1 MVKRFLVPLLAA
13 VIVMAMVVPGC
24 GEPVDPAVGYELT
37 VQVEPAGA
45 GEASFTGESPFE
57 VAAEIPVQATAGA
70 GFEFDRWTATA
81 GFFDDAVS
89 ASTIFNMPNE
99 DATITANFREVRTEG
114 FWLDYITIEKEPDE
128 VRGVERLAA
137 CDVDVLGATLSSPA
151 LFSIVEEDEDL
162 WYKSSIGTFNT
173 LRLNPYGPLFDD
185 GSLNPFHYAEMQA
198 ALNKY
203 IDRTFIAMDIEGGL
217 AWERFTAFHPQLPDY
232 ARFSDATH
240 VPAESSIEYLED
252 KYDYD
257 PAVKWDW
264 VQDAIDAINAD
275 LAPDEVTWDDD
286 LERWIWDGD
295 VIEMTIAIRSDDPV
309 REEIGDYL
317 VTQLQKM
324 GFEASGFKGDMAATL
339 SGLANVDAEITGGGW
354 TMYTGGWISTVI
366 VRDESYWFMY
376 FHTSLWAAGI
386 PAFAYLEVPDELW
399 DAAWDLL
406 VMDFTTIEGPGG
418 RDELVSKC
426 LPLHMDYGMMYLT
439 AARGFSP
446 LKTSVDLA
454 ADGAGGIHGSWMWAL
469 TAHFRDAAG
478 NPEFGGHLR
487 IAMHDLLVEPWNPIA
502 GSNTVY
508 DMMPIRATG
517 DMGHHPDTRD
527 GLRWA
532 GRIDRAEV
540 TVKTGLPVLSFHDW
554 VDLSFADEIV
564 APDDAWRD
572 WDPETRTPRTV
583 ADALDNP
590 DEPWGLEDADVARY
604 SVAYFPEEIWDHPL
618 HDGST
623 ISFADFLYGWFL
635 AYERG
640 QEESAIYDPAA
651 ESMLAST
658 RDATKGVRFTVNPE
672 SGVGLKVEVWSRI
685 WEMDAERMIGTGFP
699 NYAQGNGFW
708 HVLALGI
715 QGERGGDMAF
725 GEVKG
730 QPLTF
735 GWINFLNRDVQLG
748 ELTGYLEG
756 IRALDPGDYADA
768 TVPFYDF
775 IDGQY
780 AAAGLGSFAAE
791 IGPRMDN
798 LFDWVAEMNHLWVG
812 SGPYYVDDYNFAL
825 NWIRLGAFEDYPDER
840 DRWFFL
846 LEDLD

>member
-1 MVKRFLVPLLAA
+1 MAKRLLMPLLAA
-13 VIVMAMVVPGC
+13 IIIAAMVIPGC
-24 GEPVDPAVGYELT
+24 GDPAVGPFELT
-37 VQVEPAGA
+37 TEVNPEGA
-45 GEASFTGESPFE
+45 GTVSFTGTSPFDPN
-57 VAAEIPVQATAGA
+57 VEIPVEATAGA

-81 GFFDDAVS
+81 GFFGDEFS
-89 ASTIFNMPNE
+89 ASTTFTMPTQ
-99 DATITANFREVRTEG
+99 DATITASFREVRTEG
-114 FWLDYITIEKEPDE
+114 FWLDYVTIEKEPDE
-128 VRGVERLAA
+128 VRGVERLVAG
-137 CDVDVLGATLSSPA
+137 DIDVLGAALSSTA
-151 LFSIVEEDEDL
+151 LFDIVEEDPNL

-173 LRLNPYGPLFDD
+173 MRLNPYGPLFDD
-185 GSLNPFHYAEMQA
+185 GSLNPLHYPEMQA

-232 ARFSDATH
+232 FRFVDDTY
-240 VPAESSIEYLED
+240 VPLESSIQYLED

-257 PAVKWDW
+257 EAEGWTW
-264 VQDAIDAINAD
+264 VEAAIDAINAD

-295 VIEMTIAIRSDDPV
+295 VIEMTIAIRSDDPI

-317 VTQLQKM
+317 VVQLQKM

-339 SGLANVDAEITGGGW
+339 SGLANVEAEITGGGW
-354 TMYTGGWISTVI
+354 SIYTGGWISTVLL
-366 VRDESYWFMY
+366 RDEAYWFCY

-406 VMDFTTIEGPGG
+406 IMNFSTIEGPGG
-418 RDELVSKC
+418 RDELVGTC
-426 LPLHMDYGMMYLT
+426 LPLHMEYGMMYLT

-446 LKTSVDLA
+446 LSTSVDMA

-469 TAHFRDAAG
+469 TAHFRESS
-478 NPEFGGHLR
+478 PVFGGHLR

-517 DMGHHPDTRD
+517 DMGTHPDTRD

-532 GRIDRAEV
+532 GRIDRADV
-540 TVKTGLPVLSFHDW
+540 TVTTGLPVLSFHDW
-554 VDLSFADEIV
+554 VDLSFADEIE
-564 APDDAWRD
+564 APADAWRD
-572 WDPETRTPRTV
+572 WDPVTQTPRTV

-590 DEPWGLEDADVARY
+590 EEPWGLADAEVSRY
-604 SVAYFPEEIWDHPL
+604 SVAYYPEDIWDHPL

-623 ISFADFLYGWFL
+623 LSFADFLYGWFMG
-635 AYERG
+635 YERG

-658 RDATKGVRFTVNPE
+658 RDSTIGVRFTVNPE
-672 SGVGLKVEVWSRI
+672 AGVGLKVEVWSTV
-685 WEMDAERMIGTGFP
+685 WQMDAERMIGTGFP

-708 HVLALGI
+708 HPIALGI
-715 QGERGGDMAF
+715 RGERAGDMAF

-730 QPLTF
+730 QPLPL

-748 ELTGYLEG
+748 ALVGYLDDIIDE
-756 IRALDPGDYADA
+756 ATYSDA
-768 TVPFYDF
+768 IVPFYDF
-775 IDGQY
+775 INAQY
-780 AAAGLGSFAAE
+780 AAAGLGSFAPE
-791 IGPRMDN
+791 VDVRMEN
-798 LFDWVAEMNHLWVG
+798 LKDFVGEVNHLWVG
-812 SGPYYVDDYNFAL
+812 SGPYYVDDYSFAL
-825 NWIRLGAFEDYPDER
+825 NWIRLAAFEAYPDDPE
-840 DRWFFL
+840 RWFFL